1 MKSEEGGGSLLPSMV
16 KKGKIVTQIITFS
29 NGNKKTFRGI
39 KVSSISQGEFTH
51 FELLDGRMIYIN
63 TKNVDFFEVF
73 SGEDYEIRG
82 ESKKEKEELNP
93 EKEAVISN
101 VLTPQK

>member
-1 MKSEEGGGSLLPSMV
+1 MEYGLCSLIPSME

-39 KVSSISQGEFTH
+39 KVGSIAQGEFVH

-63 TKNVDFFEVF
+63 PKNVDFFEVF
-73 SGEDYEIRG
+73 SEEQIEESIKEQSIRQEKQE
-82 ESKKEKEELNP
+82 ESKY
-93 EKEAVISN
+93 
-101 VLTPQK
+101 